1 MGKKGIIFLE
11 ILIVIFIFSIFL
23 IPTTI
28 FIQKYHQAYLL
39 NIAVSQII
47 EGINM
52 AREYAIN
59 ERNNFS
65 VIFGEK
71 SFKILKGDN
80 LVWKE
85 IKLPEYV
92 KIKEKTEGFDPLVFL
107 PDGTSKQAG
116 HLILIQEKIK
126 KEKKIK
132 IHNITGKCI
141 IED

>member
-1 MGKKGIIFLE
+1 MEKKGISLLE
-11 ILIVIFIFSIFL
+11 ILIVIFIFSLFL

-28 FIQKYHQAYLL
+28 FIQRYHQAYLL
-39 NIAVSQII
+39 NMAVNQIL

-59 ERNNFS
+59 ERTNFT
-65 VIFGEK
+65 VLFNER
-71 SFKILKGDN
+71 SFRILKEEKII
-80 LVWKE
+80 WKE
-85 IKLPEYV
+85 IKLPEYI
-92 KIKEKTEGFDPLVFL
+92 KIKEKTDGFDPLIFL

-116 HLILIQEKIK
+116 HLILMEEKTK

-141 IED
+141 VE